1 MRTCTS
7 LLLAL
12 ALVSVAVGAQQPTQ
26 PAAQPGAQGPAV
38 TFKVEI
44 NYVEVDAVVTDGQG
58 NFAKDLKKEDFQVF
72 EDGKPQT
79 LSIFTPVEIPIE
91 RVDPPLFAKAA
102 IRSDVAS
109 NRTPFEGRVFV
120 LVLDDENT
128 RFQRTARARVA
139 AKQFVERY
147 VGANDLVAV
156 VNTSGRSGAMQDF
169 TDDRPRLL
177 AAIDHAMGAGPDSS
191 TTAALADY
199 NANRDLPTG
208 AGASHLNGSM
218 SDLERSMKARN
229 TLSTLKNIAD
239 YLAGM
244 RGRRKGIVWFTE
256 GINYDIVDVIHNQ
269 YATDIRQQMQDVI
282 AAGTRAN
289 VNFYAVDPRGL
300 TSGME
305 DSIEIQSFADD
316 NSIGPNNLQDELRL
330 QHDSM
335 RAISEQ
341 TGGFAL
347 LNSNDYR
354 DGYARIQ
361 RENSNYYVLG
371 YYPTNEKRDGK
382 FRNISVKI
390 LKPGLSVRARSGYVA
405 PKGKTEAPKLA
416 GGAATS
422 PELRDAL
429 SSPIPISGLTL
440 SAFAAPFKGAGQN
453 DAIALAIEI
462 DGSKL
467 TFAQSPEGLFLNDLE
482 VSLFASDSVSGKIKD
497 GGRDVIGLKLR
508 PQTRDLLVNN
518 GSFRIIRRLQVPPGR
533 YQLRI
538 GAREKNGGLTGTVV
552 TELDAPDFS
561 KTPLSMSGIAL
572 TSIAASH
579 VPTASPDPSVNE
591 FKDVLPAPPTAMRE
605 FVQAD
610 TLTLFTEVYDNA
622 VSTPHRVA
630 ITASVLADDG
640 KVVFTTSDERKS
652 DELQGSTGGYG
663 YKTQVPL
670 SGIAPGRYVLRV
682 EAKSL
687 VGNSTPIKREVEF
700 RVK

>member
-1 MRTCTS
+1 MRTFTP

-12 ALVSVAVGAQQPTQ
+12 ALASVAVRAQQPAGQTQ
-26 PAAQPGAQGPAV
+26 AQPGAQEPAV

-44 NYVEVDAVVTDGQG
+44 NYVEVDAVVTDAQG
-58 NFAKDLKKEDFQVF
+58 NFAADLKKEDFQVF
-72 EDGKPQT
+72 EDGKPQA

-102 IRSDVAS
+102 IRPDVVS

-120 LVLDDENT
+120 LILDDENT
-128 RFQRTARARVA
+128 RFQRTPRARLA
-139 AKQFVERY
+139 ARRFVERY
-147 VGANDLVAV
+147 VGANDLVAI

-177 AAIDHAMGAGPDSS
+177 AAIDRAMGAGPDSS

-199 NANRDLPTG
+199 FANRDVRGGGTSRMNS
-208 AGASHLNGSM
+208 AMN
-218 SDLERSMKARN
+218 DLERSMKARN
-229 TLSTLKNIAD
+229 TLSTLKNVAD

-244 RGRRKGIVWFTE
+244 RGRRKAVVWFTE
-256 GINYDIVDVIHNQ
+256 GINYDVVNSMQNQ
-269 YATDIRQQMQDVI
+269 YATEIRQETQDAI
-282 AAGTRAN
+282 AAATRAN
-289 VNFYAVDPRGL
+289 VSFYAVDPRGL

-316 NSIGPNNLQDELRL
+316 NSIGPTSLQDELRV

-335 RAISEQ
+335 RVISEQ
-341 TGGFAL
+341 TGGFAVI
-347 LNSNDYR
+347 NNNDYT
-354 DGYARIQ
+354 DGFARIQ

-382 FRNISVKI
+382 FRSISVKV
-390 LKPGLSVRARSGYVA
+390 LKPGLNVRARRGYVA

-467 TFAQSPEGLFLNDLE
+467 TFAQGPDGLFLNELE
-482 VSLFASDSVSGKIKD
+482 VSLFASDSVSGKVKD
-497 GGRDVIGLKLR
+497 GGRDVVGLKLR
-508 PQTRDLLVNN
+508 PQTRQALVN

-538 GAREKNGGLTGTVV
+538 GAREKNGGLTGTVISD
-552 TELDAPDFS
+552 LDAPDFS
-561 KTPLSMSGIAL
+561 KAPLAMSGIAL

-579 VPTASPDPSVNE
+579 VPTASPDPKVNE

-622 VSTPHRVA
+622 VSTPHRVG

-652 DELQGSTGGYG
+652 EELQGSTGGYG
-663 YKTQVPL
+663 YRTQVPL

-687 VGNSTPIKREVEF
+687 LGNSTPIKREVEF